1 MNQRHFEIEER
12 TDLPAPTEGSAGEF
26 LIRASACLTALLQ
39 GPTAGAGLNESRYHV
54 LDALRGMPEG
64 TSTQTE
70 LAARLLQ
77 SESNLSTLLERMRQD
92 ELISRVRSETDRRK
106 SLIGLTRAGR
116 DALVRA
122 DLARSRAM
130 ATVFK
135 SFEESEQAAL
145 RTSLW
150 LLLQRFES
158 QLGIAAAMNP
168 PMTSAMTSPVTSRIA
183 SPAAAMISEYRTFQ
197 GSSLIS
203 DGLTS

>member
-1 MNQRHFEIEER
+1 MNQPHFDIQGM
-12 TDLPAPTEGSAGEF
+12 TNPPASAEGSVGEF
-26 LIRASACLTALLQ
+26 LVRAAACLTALLQ
-39 GPTAGAGLNESRYHV
+39 GPTATAGLNESRYNV
-54 LDALRGMPEG
+54 LDALRRTAGG

-92 ELISRVRSETDRRK
+92 GLISRERSETDRRK

-116 DALVRA
+116 DALARA

-135 SFEESEQAAL
+135 TLEESEQAGL
-145 RTSLW
+145 RTALW
-150 LLLQRFES
+150 VLLQQFEG
-158 QLGIAAAMNP
+158 QLGIAARVN
-168 PMTSAMTSPVTSRIA
+168 SPVAPPTTSRIA
-183 SPAAAMISEYRTFQ
+183 SPAAAMTSEHRSFQ
-197 GSSLIS
+197 GTSLIS